1 MSDRKNALVALKEEL
16 SQRIDKIDADLHSR
30 KTSSKFSDQVV
41 DRQNDDVLLN
51 LKNEA
56 QEELEQIER
65 ALLKMERDL
74 YGACE
79 KCHEEISEERLDA
92 MPFASYCQNCAV

>member
-1 MSDRKNALVALKEEL
+1 MTNRKEKLVALKEEL
-16 SQRIDKIDADLHSR
+16 SLRIEKIDKDLHNR

-51 LKNEA
+51 LKSEA
-56 QEELEQIER
+56 QEELEQIDH

-79 KCHEEISEERLDA
+79 KCHEDISGERLDA
-92 MPFASYCQNCAV
+92 LPFATHCSQCAV